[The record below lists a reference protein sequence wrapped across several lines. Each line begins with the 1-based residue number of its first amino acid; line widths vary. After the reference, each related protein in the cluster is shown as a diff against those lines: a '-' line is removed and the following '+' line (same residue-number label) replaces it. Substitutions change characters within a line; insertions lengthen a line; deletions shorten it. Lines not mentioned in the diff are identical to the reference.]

1 MQPPSANGLLSWP
14 LQRRDPNRANQD
26 RSSPRSSLPPSTLW
40 LSPLAASFRTPIPL
54 VMPRRAPTTISSP
67 QLRSPSLSP
76 PPLSKVVISSTGAIA
91 RYAKGGSS
99 VRADIAVFNVTATA
113 VAAAVTALN
122 AATTA
127 TLTAT
132 VVTAAAVPLL

>member
-1 MQPPSANGLLSWP
+1 M
-14 LQRRDPNRANQD
+14 
-26 RSSPRSSLPPSTLW
+26 
-40 LSPLAASFRTPIPL
+40 
-54 VMPRRAPTTISSP
+54 MPRRAPTTISSP